1 MKRLVQPIS
10 YDLEFEPD
18 FRKFTFSAKAKI
30 IARCNSSTPKI
41 VMDCAELK
49 IRSCKVYEGKKPVK
63 CTVKTNAKSEDLIIS
78 LGSRVSGSVSIDLE
92 FTGILNDRLL
102 GFYRSTYV
110 QGGKKRYMA
119 TTQFE
124 AADAR
129 RAFPCWDEPEAKAS
143 FQISLIAKNPHT
155 AVSNMPI
162 KSYYQIFGAFVITC
176 IFRVAYLV

>member
-1 MKRLVQPIS
+1 MKRLVDPIS

-78 LGSRVSGSVSIDLE
+78 LAHE
-92 FTGILNDRLL
+92 
-102 GFYRSTYV
+102 
-110 QGGKKRYMA
+110 
-119 TTQFE
+119 
-124 AADAR
+124 
-129 RAFPCWDEPEAKAS
+129 
-143 FQISLIAKNPHT
+143 
-155 AVSNMPI
+155 
-162 KSYYQIFGAFVITC
+162 
-176 IFRVAYLV
+176 YLVLYQLIWNLLES